1 MTVFYFIYMIFF
13 GSLFFWCWS
22 RSRDVFHPWI
32 IFIPQ
37 FIFLYGFF
45 PLPTV
50 MAAPERFYAYA
61 GEDALYWYQF
71 LTIVLPLC
79 LLLGIAQG
87 AGQYFSGQRRAVL
100 PQIANKE
107 IIYRIAIGLG
117 IAGVASWL
125 YGIYNVGGFFA
136 AYGAGY
142 GGGWDDSGYVREL
155 PYIGMLAV
163 LMVFLLRV
171 GKGMRAI
178 DWALILFSAS
188 PVLLHGL
195 LGARRGPTFMAA
207 ILVAGGY
214 VFFMRKRVSLSIVLP
229 AGIMLG
235 MFILFLV
242 ANRDDIHLG
251 SELTELK
258 SPLSFLEQFESSEYL
273 IGGAVVQYADK
284 VGSFYGARE
293 ATHLLGRMT
302 PKFIWPNVY
311 ADLGQ
316 MFGFVFDLTLNS
328 GIDPSAIET
337 ITGWQPTVGSAM
349 GMVGDFWIEF
359 NIFSLAVAYAIGYFY
374 GRVWRAS
381 FTNLTAKLMHL
392 ILSAF
397 SIYLVMQDLDA
408 WLYRVFLLGIP
419 LVLAMRLVKVAPR
432 SPFQRSVPV
441 RG

>member
-1 MTVFYFIYMIFF
+1 
-13 GSLFFWCWS
+13 
-22 RSRDVFHPWI
+22 
-32 IFIPQ
+32 
-37 FIFLYGFF
+37 
-45 PLPTV
+45 
-50 MAAPERFYAYA
+50 
-61 GEDALYWYQF
+61 
-71 LTIVLPLC
+71 
-79 LLLGIAQG
+79 
-87 AGQYFSGQRRAVL
+87 
-100 PQIANKE
+100 
-107 IIYRIAIGLG
+107 
-117 IAGVASWL
+117 
-125 YGIYNVGGFFA
+125 
-136 AYGAGY
+136 
-142 GGGWDDSGYVREL
+142 
-155 PYIGMLAV
+155 
-163 LMVFLLRV
+163 
-171 GKGMRAI
+171 
-178 DWALILFSAS
+178 
-188 PVLLHGL
+188 
-195 LGARRGPTFMAA
+195 MAA